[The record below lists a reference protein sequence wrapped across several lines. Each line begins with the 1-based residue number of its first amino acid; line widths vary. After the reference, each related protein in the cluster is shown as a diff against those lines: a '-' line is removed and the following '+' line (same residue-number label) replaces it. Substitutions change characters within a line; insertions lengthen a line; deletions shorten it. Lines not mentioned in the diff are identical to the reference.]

1 LDLDVLTG
9 LSAGQRILLVA
20 RCSGLSG
27 EVAKVGGRPPAVGL
41 YGSVMMVV
49 CLMRKNIT
57 QEMAGAVFGVSQ
69 STVSR
74 RWDRFR
80 PVIKRAVA
88 SFIPHPREV
97 LGCGTALVDGTITP
111 TWDWKH
117 VPDLFSAKA
126 GYAGMN
132 VQIASSMQGRIA
144 AVGPVA
150 VHGARHDA
158 HAFEASGLK
167 QIMAGISAIGDL
179 GYVGVD
185 GVGIVP
191 IKRTPKTELRA
202 CDKQFNTGIAK
213 IRALNEQAVAHFKS
227 WRMMS
232 EEGGRCRIPIHK
244 FEETLQAITGL
255 MFFRSFA

>member
-1 LDLDVLTG
+1 MDLDVLTG

-20 RCSGLSG
+20 RCAELSG
-27 EVAKVGGRPPAVGL
+27 EVAKLGGRPPAVGL
-41 YGSVMMVV
+41 YRSVMMVV

-57 QEMAGAVFGVSQ
+57 QEMAGAIFGVSQ

-132 VQIASSMQGRIA
+132 VQIASSTQGRIA
-144 AVGPVA
+144 AVGPLA

-167 QIMAGISAIGDL
+167 EIMAGISAIGDL

-185 GVGIVP
+185 GVDIVP
-191 IKRTPKTELRA
+191 IKRAPKTELRA
-202 CDKQFNTGIAK
+202 CDKQFNTSIAK
-213 IRALNEQAVAHFKS
+213 VRALNEQAVAHFKS

-244 FEETLQAITGL
+244 FEETLQAIIGL